1 MYIIHARLL
10 NVLND
15 EPLGSIDHHVATV
28 MLEHI
33 SELADL
39 SIGELADRCTV
50 SKSTL
55 SKFVRK
61 RGFEDYIDFKL
72 EAKRQREKEIYIH
85 GQKTTNITDYL
96 EQYGAGA
103 YLKALADD
111 ARLLFDGTNAST
123 IEELARDIHRHQ
135 KIAAFGEGYSET
147 ACLNLQIKMSY
158 YQKFIYT
165 TQNDITQTEYIE
177 QADHDSLVLVIS
189 NSGRFIGSYAHREGE
204 PEKSC
209 FDRCRARV
217 YLITSNPAMVH
228 DRRVFRCIML
238 RYSHDVQNHP
248 VLFQLLIEQIALCYQ
263 KLYGFPQEQA

>member
-15 EPLGSIDHHVATV
+15 EPLDSVDHHVAAV
-28 MLEHI
+28 MLRHI
-33 SELADL
+33 SELSDL
-39 SIGELADRCTV
+39 SIGELADACTI

-55 SKFVRK
+55 SKFVR
-61 RGFEDYIDFKL
+61 RLGFEDYVDFKL
-72 EAKRQREKEIYIH
+72 EARRQREKEIYIRDK
-85 GQKTTNITDYL
+85 KTINITDYL
-96 EQYGAGA
+96 QQQGRDA
-103 YLKALADD
+103 YLAALNDD
-111 ARLLFDGTNAST
+111 IRLLFDGANDAVITH
-123 IEELARDIHRHQ
+123 LVHDIHRFP

-165 TQNDITQTEYIE
+165 TRNDIVQTDYIE
-177 QADHDSLVLVIS
+177 RADADTLILVIS
-189 NSGRFIGSYAHREGE
+189 NSGRFISSYAHREGA

-209 FDRCRARV
+209 FDRSRARV
-217 YLITSNPAMVH
+217 YLITSNPSMKE
-228 DRRVFRCIML
+228 DPRIFECILL

-263 KLYGFPQEQA
+263 KVYGFPQERP

>member
-15 EPLGSIDHHVATV
+15 EPLGSVDRHVATV

-33 SELADL
+33 SELSDL
-39 SIGELADRCTV
+39 SIGELADECAV

-55 SKFVRK
+55 SKFVR
-61 RGFEDYIDFKL
+61 RLGFEDYIDFKL
-72 EAKRQREKEIYIH
+72 EAKRQRDKAIYLSDR
-85 GQKTTNITDYL
+85 QTTNITDYL
-96 EQYGAGA
+96 DQHGAKA
-103 YLKALADD
+103 YLEALADD
-111 ARLLFDGTNAST
+111 VRLLFDGTNAPAIT
-123 IEELARDIHRHQ
+123 QLARDIHRYR

-158 YQKFIYT
+158 YQKFIHT
-165 TQNDITQTEYIE
+165 TQNDIIQTEYIE
-177 QADHDSLVLVIS
+177 HADQDTLVLVIS
-189 NSGRFIGSYAHREGE
+189 NSGRFISSYAHREGE

-217 YLITSNPAMVH
+217 YLITSNPAMMQ
-228 DRRVFRCIML
+228 DRRIFRCIML